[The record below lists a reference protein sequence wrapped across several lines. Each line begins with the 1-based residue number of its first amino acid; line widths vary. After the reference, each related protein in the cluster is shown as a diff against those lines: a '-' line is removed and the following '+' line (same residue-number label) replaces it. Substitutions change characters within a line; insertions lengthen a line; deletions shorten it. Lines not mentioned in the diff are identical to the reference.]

1 LIPKS
6 RKQRAGI
13 EEKKKPSTRNGPL
26 DHHLSEC
33 TTEKDE
39 IEGENFEDVSEDS
52 ASIISIVK
60 NLEEQV
66 EAAFN
71 QKEVL
76 EAELDA
82 TKKRLSEELAVRAQL
97 EARVISL
104 EAQVARAEHSR
115 EDISFAEEDR
125 DKSAKLPAETQP
137 SASKPEP
144 LSTREEIRSIIA
156 EELARLQAAEEK
168 AALLNLEK
176 RVRFMAETIEALQNR
191 IMELSACGP
200 VSEADM
206 WEAVDS
212 LDAAESLTDDERA
225 ILVNVFRQNIT
236 LQKPELVGVA
246 VD

>member
-1 LIPKS
+1 M
-6 RKQRAGI
+6 
-13 EEKKKPSTRNGPL
+13 EEKKKPSTGNRSINEPL
-26 DHHLSEC
+26 SKWS
-33 TTEKDE
+33 TERDE
-39 IEGENFEDVSEDS
+39 VEAENFEGVSEDS

-60 NLEEQV
+60 DLEEQV
-66 EAAFN
+66 ETAFN
-71 QKEVL
+71 QKEAL
-76 EAELDA
+76 EAELDE
-82 TKKRLSEELAVRAQL
+82 TKKRLSEELAARAQL

-104 EAQVARAEHSR
+104 EAQVARAEQSR
-115 EDISFAEEDR
+115 EDISFAEEER

-137 SASKPEP
+137 SASKAEP
-144 LSTREEIRSIIA
+144 LSTREEIRSIIV
-156 EELARLQAAEEK
+156 EELARLQAPEGK
-168 AALLNLEK
+168 AAILNLEK

-191 IMELSACGP
+191 IVELSARGP

-212 LDAAESLTDDERA
+212 LEAAESLTDDERA